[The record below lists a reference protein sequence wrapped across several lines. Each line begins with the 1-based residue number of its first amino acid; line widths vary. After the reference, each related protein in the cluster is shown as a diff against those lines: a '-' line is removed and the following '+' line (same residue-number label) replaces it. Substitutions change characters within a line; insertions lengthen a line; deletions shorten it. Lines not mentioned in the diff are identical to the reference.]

1 MIWETDVKRK
11 NPSIDSSEFRS
22 NDDDDSKNNNNSV
35 SCTVLSVLHG
45 LTNNNYYN
53 NSYLKKTYEMGYSHF
68 TRRKLRLREVE

>member
-53 NSYLKKTYEMGYSHF
+53 NSY
-68 TRRKLRLREVE
+68 